1 MLSTLFTSLK
11 LKNTYWVNSRLYMIK
26 RIPGLRNVLSDS
38 IYSWGWMK
46 SLFTVLGIIKEILST
61 FIYKFLFV
69 FAFILIPLMGMGHI
83 GGNNFLAS
91 TFNETEIDPAVTETF
106 TIDHIAWPAFLSMF
120 FFLTLVGGFTNNT
133 LFDGRMDSYYAT
145 ELLKLDQR
153 KYTLSNYAYLMLR
166 FVIGYIPVALIL
178 CALFDKSLWLAAL
191 IPLFVV
197 GTKVT
202 ISWVELLLFSVND
215 KKGKYDN
222 IEAGKITAG
231 DYVKTF
237 LIGVLFAA
245 AYMPVAVGYPI
256 PAGVTIALMIVMIA
270 LGVIGAVFLIRY
282 KDYRNYCRR
291 QITIF
296 FEAMGKAK
304 NAANLTAKKNIDDMP
319 TATSDKK
326 GFEFLNDIFIKRH
339 KKLLWRST
347 KRITL
352 ISLGI
357 MALFIMALII
367 PVSRDFLKEGVNGL
381 LLNKLTMLPILLYFI
396 NKGRGF
402 TQALFMNCD
411 HSLLTY
417 SFYKEP
423 GNILHLFRLRLVEI
437 SKVNLLPAAVIG
449 AGLMVI
455 LYLSGGASSPIY
467 YPIVF
472 LTVTGISV
480 FFSIHYLVMYYLLQP
495 YNSETEAKSGVYSI
509 VMFATYFV
517 TYFITQQEI
526 PTLIF
531 GLVVIGF
538 CVLYSVI
545 ALILAYKL
553 APKTFRIKT

>member
-1 MLSTLFTSLK
+1 
-11 LKNTYWVNSRLYMIK
+11 MIK

-46 SLFTVLGIIKEILST
+46 SLFTVLGIIREILST
-61 FIYKFLFV
+61 FVYKFLFV
-69 FAFILIPLMGMGHI
+69 FVFIIIPLMGMGHI
-83 GGNNFLAS
+83 GGDNFLAN
-91 TFNETEIDPAVTETF
+91 TFNETGPDPGVTETF
-106 TIDHIAWPAFLSMF
+106 TIDDMAWPAFLSMF

-166 FVIGYIPVALIL
+166 FVIGYIPVALMIS
-178 CALFDKSLWLAAL
+178 ALFDKPLWLVAF
-191 IPLFVV
+191 IPLFVA
-197 GTKVT
+197 GTKVI
-202 ISWVELLLFSVND
+202 ISVAELLLFSVND

-222 IEAGKITAG
+222 IEAGKVTAG

-245 AYMPVAVGYPI
+245 AYMPAAVGYPL
-256 PAGVTIALMIVMIA
+256 PAGVVITLMIVMIA
-270 LGVIGAVFLIRY
+270 LGIIGAAVLIRY

-296 FEAMGKAK
+296 FEAMGMAN
-304 NAANLTAKKNIDDMP
+304 NAANITAKKNIDDMP
-319 TATSDKK
+319 TATSNKK

-339 KKLLWRST
+339 KKLLWKST

-357 MALFIMALII
+357 MALLILALII
-367 PVSRDFLKEGVNGL
+367 PVSRDLLKNGLNDL
-381 LLNKLTMLPILLYFI
+381 LLNNLTLLPILLYFI

-423 GNILHLFRLRLVEI
+423 SNILHLFRLRLVEI

-449 AGLMVI
+449 AGLVI
-455 LYLSGGASSPIY
+455 LLFLSGGAKNPIY

-472 LTVTGISV
+472 LTVTGMSV

-495 YNSETEAKSGVYSI
+495 YNSETEAKSGLYSI
-509 VMFATYFV
+509 IMFATYFV
-517 TYFITQQEI
+517 CYFITQQEI
-526 PTLIF
+526 PLMIF
-531 GLVVIGF
+531 GLAVIGF